1 MLSEREDKLA
11 ARVSELTAACCIELF
26 AAYGVTLHSSSAE
39 FIDSEEVLLSG
50 VIGFIGP
57 DLRGTCLLVSNRT
70 PIELSSPQK
79 DYKRDWIGELTNQLV
94 GRLKRKFLGFGLE
107 VTLTTPVV
115 LSGLHL
121 RPIPRRELSP
131 RVFRTES
138 GSIMVWVEVE
148 AEPGFQFGPAVS
160 DQSSEEGDVL
170 MF

>member
-1 MLSEREDKLA
+1 MLAELDDELA
-11 ARVSELTAACCIELF
+11 SHVSELTAACCVDLF
-26 AAYGVTLHSSSAE
+26 AAYGVHLSPSAAE
-39 FIDSEEVLLSG
+39 FIDSQDVLLSG
-50 VIGFIGP
+50 VIGFVGP
-57 DLRGTCLLVSNRT
+57 ELRGTCLLVANRS

-79 DYKRDWIGELTNQLV
+79 ERSRDWVGELTNQLV

-107 VTLTTPVV
+107 VALTTPVV

-131 RVFRTES
+131 RVFSTES

-148 AEPGFQFGPAVS
+148 AEPGFAFGPAIA
-160 DQSSEEGDVL
+160 DQSSQEGDVL

>member
-1 MLSEREDKLA
+1 VLAERDDQFA
-11 ARVSELTAACCIELF
+11 SHVADLTADCCIELF
-26 AAYGVTLHSSSAE
+26 SAYGVTLNPSAAG
-39 FIDSEEVLLSG
+39 FIESEEVLLSG

-57 DLRGTCLLVSNRT
+57 ELRGTCLLVSNRS
-70 PIELSSPQK
+70 PIELSSPRK
-79 DYKRDWIGELTNQLV
+79 HHTRDWVGELTNQLV

-107 VTLTTPVV
+107 VALTTPVV

-131 RVFRTES
+131 RVFSTES

-148 AEPGFQFGPAVS
+148 TDPGFELGPALA

-170 MF
+170 VF